1 MEDEEIQIERLL
13 TCSQSHCEL
22 IKSTIQHKY
31 QACFWEWNIA
41 QELMLAEI
49 KYLFVSLIRSL
60 KGKQELLK
68 KLQYIILVYF
78 LSFWFTLAVL
88 KCFTYCYSIFKLTY
102 NNDNLLIII
111 LLQQSAKTRQLATSL
126 CCVVVLSP
134 QGKGP
139 LPHTHTH
146 TSNHCTLWRVSIQK
160 QYKYMRDIGEMHRS

>member
-1 MEDEEIQIERLL
+1 M
-13 TCSQSHCEL
+13 
-22 IKSTIQHKY
+22 
-31 QACFWEWNIA
+31 
-41 QELMLAEI
+41 AEI

-134 QGKGP
+134 QGIGP

-146 TSNHCTLWRVSIQK
+146 LQPLYSVASLDTKTIQVYERHWGNAQKLKSKINLNNNPSTHKTST
-160 QYKYMRDIGEMHRS
+160 D